1 MAGSGIVFENGEKF
15 AQALLANP
23 TAKFLRT
30 IVQEA
35 ANVVDAERRLNP
47 AQTGATPGTSGK
59 HSTGNVKT
67 NQRSYYARTVGSYYV
82 RKDGTQ
88 IASRKRSQD
97 LANSFERISS
107 NGGLPVSLRS
117 TGVDYAGF
125 VRGGRD
131 ESKKQTRV
139 MQARGWKTVDQI
151 ADAVVDDI
159 TQIVDKSLR
168 SMWKN
173 YLQENGITST

>member
-1 MAGSGIVFENGEKF
+1 MASSGIVFENGEKF

-23 TAKFLRT
+23 TAKFLRS

-35 ANVVDAERRLNP
+35 ANVVDAERRKAP
-47 AQTGATPGTSGK
+47 AQTGATAGTSGK
-59 HSTGNVKT
+59 HSTGNLKT
-67 NQRSYYARTVGSYYV
+67 TQRSYYARTVGSFYV
-82 RKDGTQ
+82 RKDGMQT
-88 IASRKRSQD
+88 AGKRSQD
-97 LANSFERISS
+97 LANSFERSVS
-107 NGGLPVSLRS
+107 NGGLTVSLRS

-131 ESKKQTRV
+131 ESQKQSRV
-139 MQARGWKTVDQI
+139 MQARGWQTVDQI

-168 SMWKN
+168 AAWKN